1 MGDLTKNFSSYEF
14 GCKCKKCVYRNG
26 HQIDFG
32 LVKKLQRIR
41 DQLGMVMPINS
52 GIRCY
57 EWNKHEDGRSK
68 SKHLPSQ
75 RCLAADIG
83 MTDRE
88 GRLEIVRLALP
99 LGLSIGVYSWGI
111 HLDNRETQVIF

>member
-1 MGDLTKNFSSYEF
+1 MGDLTQNFSYKEF
-14 GCKCKKCVYRNG
+14 GCKCNKCGYRNG
-26 HQIDFG
+26 YQIDLN

-41 DQLGMVMPINS
+41 DKFGHAMPINS

-57 EWNKHEDGRSK
+57 EWNKANEGKIR

-88 GRLEIVRLALP
+88 GRLEIVRLALGM
-99 LGLSIGVYSWGI
+99 GLSVGVYSWGI